1 MSKCHLTWIK
11 THKNDLEKKGEK
23 RGVQLGVGTTRRRV
37 RPPFLKIWK
46 NLVSRD
52 VSSEQLLFVI
62 VVYLC
67 SFAENDLKILFLD
80 PPPFSRG
87 GGKVA
92 EWDQPPKNDEIKI

>member
-11 THKNDLEKKGEK
+11 THKNDFEKKG
-23 RGVQLGVGTTRRRV
+23 GYHSAWVPLGAEWD
-37 RPPFLKIWK
+37 PPFLKIWK

-80 PPPFSRG
+80 PPISAG

-92 EWDQPPKNDEIKI
+92 KWDQPPKNDEIKI